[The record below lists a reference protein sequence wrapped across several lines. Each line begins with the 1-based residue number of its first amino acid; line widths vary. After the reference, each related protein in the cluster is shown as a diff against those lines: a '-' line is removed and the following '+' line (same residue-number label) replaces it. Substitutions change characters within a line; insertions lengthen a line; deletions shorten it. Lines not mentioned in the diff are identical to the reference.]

1 MNKKV
6 LVLGIIAVVVIIAG
20 VSFYMNSSTGVTN
33 PAPTGPAVPG
43 TQPVSPTTTSN
54 ASTAKSAMTSTGQ
67 LFSQYPYANKSFEVF
82 PTSVAT
88 AAKALGAFSITQTSL
103 GNNTYKVIL
112 ANSAEGSVQQSVTVT
127 GDQKV
132 YFIERSSGDDSA
144 TEDSVT
150 TDDILVA
157 VDAQGTILK

>member
-6 LVLGIIAVVVIIAG
+6 LVWGVIAVVVVIAG
-20 VSFYMNSSTGVTN
+20 VSFDMNSSTDTVN
-33 PAPTGPAVPG
+33 
-43 TQPVSPTTTSN
+43 SS
-54 ASTAKSAMTSTGQ
+54 STARVVATAQSASPAM

-82 PTSVAT
+82 PTPVAT
-88 AAKALGAFSITQTSL
+88 AAKALGAFSITKTSL
-103 GNNTYKVIL
+103 GNNTFKVTL

-144 TEDSVT
+144 SEDSVT
-150 TDDILVA
+150 TDDMLVA
-157 VDAQGTILK
+157 VDAQGNILK